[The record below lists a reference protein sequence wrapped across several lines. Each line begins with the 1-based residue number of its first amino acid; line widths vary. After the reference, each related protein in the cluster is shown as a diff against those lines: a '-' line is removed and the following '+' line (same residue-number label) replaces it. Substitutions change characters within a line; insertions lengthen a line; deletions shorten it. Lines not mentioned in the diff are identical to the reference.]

1 MNWTDIF
8 IRRPVLSLVVS
19 ALVLVFG
26 LKAIGSLPVNQ
37 YPQTQNAIVTITT
50 AYYGADPETI
60 AGFIT
65 QPLEASIAQ
74 AQGIDYLSSASI
86 SGISTIIA
94 TLKLNYDSNAALT
107 QIQTQISAVKN
118 QLPPQAQQPVLTVQV
133 GQSTAA
139 MYMGFYSDQLPNN
152 AITDYLLRVVKPKL
166 DSIQGVQNAEIIGGR
181 KFALRAWL
189 DREKMAGLGVGA
201 DDVYSAMS
209 ANNYLSAVGST
220 KGDMVSVDL
229 VAGTDLHTL
238 DEFRKLVVKKD
249 GINIV
254 YLDQVANVS
263 LGSEDYNTNVAF
275 SGKQSVFIGIKVAP
289 QANLLDVAQRV
300 RNAVPDLQKQLPIG
314 MNGKI
319 VYDSTEFITSSID
332 EVIFTLIEALVIVTL
347 VIYLFLGSARAVAVP
362 VIAMPLSLIGTFFLM
377 QVLGYSINLLTLLA
391 LVLAIGLVVDDAI
404 IVVENVDRH
413 MKEGKSPLE
422 ASLIAAREL
431 GSPILAMT
439 VVLIAVYI
447 PIGFQGGLTGALFT
461 EFAFTLAS
469 AVAVSG
475 LIALTLSPMM
485 CSRIFTQE
493 QEASAFVQKIDHIFE
508 KLHHSYQTT
517 LRDLLSTWQVIIVM
531 GAILLFGVAYL
542 YATSRAELAPT
553 EDQGI
558 VLMQAS
564 GPPNSTVNQMQT
576 YADQI
581 YAIAAA
587 EPEYEQA
594 FQITSPT
601 SSFGGILLKD
611 WTERSRNATKFQQD
625 MQEKWNTIAGVRVA
639 AFQFPALP
647 GAQGLPVQVVI
658 NTTESY
664 EQLNE
669 VSQAVLDKARR
680 SGNFF
685 FVDSDLKIDK
695 PQDVLVID
703 REKVAA
709 LGMTQQQVGSALSAA
724 LGGGYV
730 NYFSVAGRSY
740 KVIPQVKQV
749 DRLNPDQIL
758 DYYIRTPSGAM
769 IQARTIASIKQR
781 VVPQSINHFQ
791 QLNSA
796 TISGVSTPF
805 ISQADVLEFM
815 RQALK
820 EVAPNGYTMDY
831 AGPSRQFMAESG
843 GFLVTMFF
851 AILIVFLVLAA
862 QFESF
867 RDPIVILVSVPLAL
881 FGALIFINLGFT
893 TLNVYT
899 QVGLVTLMGLISK
912 HGILIVEFAN
922 ELQEAGRSKL
932 DAIVEASSVRLRPIL
947 MTTAAMVLG
956 VVPLVIASG
965 AGAAGRQSMGLV
977 IFTGLSIGTLFTL
990 FVVPA
995 MYLFIGA
1002 DHHQKKFKQ
1011 G

>member
-26 LKAIGSLPVNQ
+26 LKAVGSLPVNQ

-65 QPLEASIAQ
+65 QPLETAIAQ
-74 AQGIDYLSSASI
+74 SQGIDYLSSMSV
-86 SGISTIIA
+86 SGLSTITA

-107 QIQTQISAVKN
+107 QIQTQISSVKN
-118 QLPPQAQQPVLTVQV
+118 QLPPQAQQPVLTVQI

-139 MYMGFYSDQLPNN
+139 MYMGFYSDDIPNN

-166 DSIQGVQNAEIIGGR
+166 DSIDGVQNAEITGGR

-201 DDVYSAMS
+201 DDVYSAMA

-220 KGDMVSVDL
+220 KGDMVAVDL

-238 DEFRKLVVKKD
+238 DEFRKLVIKKD

-254 YLDQVANVS
+254 YLDQVASVTM
-263 LGSEDYNTNVAF
+263 GSEDYNTNVAF
-275 SGKQSVFIGIKVAP
+275 SGKRSVFIAIKVAP
-289 QANLLDVAQRV
+289 QANLLDVAERV
-300 RNAVPDLQKQLPIG
+300 RAAVPDIQKQLPTG
-314 MNGKI
+314 MSGKV
-319 VYDSTEFITSSID
+319 VYDSTKFITTSID
-332 EVIFTLIEALVIVTL
+332 EVVATLLEALLIVTV

-431 GSPILAMT
+431 GGPILAMT
-439 VVLIAVYI
+439 IVLIAVYI

-485 CSRIFTQE
+485 CSRIFTEE
-493 QEASAFVQKIDHIFE
+493 QEASAFVQKIDRIFE
-508 KLHHSYQTT
+508 KVHHSYQTT
-517 LRDLLSTWQVIIVM
+517 LRELLSTWQVIIVM
-531 GAILLFGVAYL
+531 GVILLGGVAYL
-542 YATSRAELAPT
+542 YSTARSELAPT

-581 YAIAAA
+581 YQISAA
-587 EPEYEQA
+587 EPEYEQM

-601 SSFGGILLKD
+601 SSFGGVLLKD
-611 WTERSRNATKFQQD
+611 WDQRSRNATKS
-625 MQEKWNTIAGVRVA
+625 IAGARVA

-664 EQLNE
+664 ELLNE

-695 PQDVLVID
+695 PQDVLEID

-740 KVIPQVKQV
+740 RVIPQVKQV

-758 DYYIRTPSGAM
+758 DYYIRTPSGQM
-769 IQARTIASIKQR
+769 IQARTIATIKQR

-796 TISGVSTPF
+796 TIFGVSTPF
-805 ISQADVLEFM
+805 ISQADLLEFM
-815 RQALK
+815 RQTLK

-965 AGAAGRQSMGLV
+965 AGAAGRQSMGIV

-1011 G
+1011 Q